1 MTTTDLILPDRRGDE
16 AAFRQAVRQLR
27 DHLLGAVDIDMA
39 IMLNGQPF
47 TITWGDRRH
56 AATDEAAFS
65 IASGMRVM
73 EGTETNPAEI
83 VSSGEEQITIV
94 IDGERLVFHL
104 VEVKDRE
111 PDEVAAPPRA
121 LR

>member
-1 MTTTDLILPDRRGDE
+1 MATDLILPDAKGDE
-16 AAFRQAVRQLR
+16 AAFRRAVRQLR
-27 DHLLGAVDIDMA
+27 DHLLGAVDEDMA
-39 IMLNGQPF
+39 IMLNGQSF
-47 TITWGDRRH
+47 TITWGDRRL
-56 AATDEAAFS
+56 AKTDEAAFS

-73 EGTETNPAEI
+73 EATASTPAEI

-104 VEVKDRE
+104 VEVKDAAA
-111 PDEVAAPPRA
+111 DEYRKT